1 MRPVF
6 LFAKQMY
13 ILIQRI
19 INISV
24 LDKLLSGFMK
34 IKWESFEFSSSTGK
48 HDYDYISNNGYV
60 FVKTHVYSIR
70 YNNMASYM

>member
-24 LDKLLSGFMK
+24 LDKLLSGFMEK
-34 IKWESFEFSSSTGK
+34 K
-48 HDYDYISNNGYV
+48 NGEV
-60 FVKTHVYSIR
+60 LSLVLQQENIIFYSAIR
-70 YNNMASYM
+70 QGI

>member
-24 LDKLLSGFMK
+24 LDKLLSGFMEK
-34 IKWESFEFSSSTGK
+34 KNGETSRDTKNENKRGK
-48 HDYDYISNNGYV
+48 FI
-60 FVKTHVYSIR
+60 
-70 YNNMASYM
+70 

>member
-48 HDYDYISNNGYV
+48 HMIMTIYLTMGMSLLKHM
-60 FVKTHVYSIR
+60 FTP
-70 YNNMASYM
+70 